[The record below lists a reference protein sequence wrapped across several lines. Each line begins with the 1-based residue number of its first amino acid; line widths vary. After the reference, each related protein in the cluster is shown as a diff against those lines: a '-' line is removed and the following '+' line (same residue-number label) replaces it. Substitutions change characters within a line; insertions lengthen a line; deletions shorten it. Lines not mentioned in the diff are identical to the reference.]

1 MAVSINQHRWRS
13 WVLHFAIAGSAI
25 SGIIAMQR
33 LQLNKRSLWI
43 ENPQQAEQQ
52 ETLRLDL
59 LQKTPT
65 FGFDNMIA
73 NWAFLNFLQYY
84 GDDEARKQTG
94 YSLSP
99 QYFDLI
105 TQRDPRFV
113 DSYLFLSGTLSYQL
127 GEPTRSLEYLK
138 RGTDALSPQ
147 NHPRA
152 FTVWRYA
159 ALDQLLLLGDTP
171 SAIHSLEM
179 ASKWANEVPDYREA
193 GSIFQETANFLKTD
207 PDSRLVRFQAWGSVY
222 QQAEAM
228 NDRQTQTRAK
238 QEILNLGGVEK
249 VDAQG
254 RHFFAFSQPKKPPL
268 TPSIPSK

>member
-1 MAVSINQHRWRS
+1 MEISSNQYRWRS
-13 WVLHFAIAGSAI
+13 LLLHLAIAGAAI
-25 SGIIAMQR
+25 AGVITMQR
-33 LQLNKRSLWI
+33 IQLNKSSLWS

-59 LQKTPT
+59 LQKSPT
-65 FGFDNMIA
+65 FGFDNLIA
-73 NWAFLNFLQYY
+73 DWAFLNFLQYY

-105 TQRDPRFV
+105 TRRDPRFV

-127 GEPTRSLEYLK
+127 GEPKRSLKYLK

-179 ASKWANEVPDYREA
+179 ASKWANDVPEYGEA
-193 GSIFQETANFLKTD
+193 AAIFQETANFLKTD
-207 PDSRLVRFQAWGSVY
+207 PDSRLVRFQAWSSVY

-228 NDRQTQTRAK
+228 SDRKTQARAK
-238 QEILNLGGVEK
+238 QEILALGGVEK

-254 RHFFAFSQPKKPPL
+254 RHFFAFSQPTKPQPN
-268 TPSIPSK
+268 PPGAAK

>member
-1 MAVSINQHRWRS
+1 MAVSINQYRWRS
-13 WVLHFAIAGSAI
+13 WVLHIAIAGAAI
-25 SGIIAMQR
+25 AGIIAMQR
-33 LQLNKRSLWI
+33 IQLNKRSLWV

-59 LQKTPT
+59 LQKAPT
-65 FGFDNMIA
+65 FGFDNMVA

-138 RGTDALSPQ
+138 RGTDALSP
-147 NHPRA
+147 
-152 FTVWRYA
+152 
-159 ALDQLLLLGDTP
+159 
-171 SAIHSLEM
+171 
-179 ASKWANEVPDYREA
+179 
-193 GSIFQETANFLKTD
+193 
-207 PDSRLVRFQAWGSVY
+207 
-222 QQAEAM
+222 
-228 NDRQTQTRAK
+228 
-238 QEILNLGGVEK
+238 
-249 VDAQG
+249 
-254 RHFFAFSQPKKPPL
+254 
-268 TPSIPSK
+268 

>member
-1 MAVSINQHRWRS
+1 MAVSINQYHWRS
-13 WVLHFAIAGSAI
+13 WVLHIAIAGSAI
-25 SGIIAMQR
+25 AGIIAMQR
-33 LQLNKRSLWI
+33 IQLNKSSLWI

-65 FGFDNMIA
+65 FGFDNMVA

-228 NDRQTQTRAK
+228 NDRQTQARAK
-238 QEILNLGGVEK
+238 QEVLASGGVEK

-254 RHFFAFSQPKKPPL
+254 RHFFAFSQPAKPQPN
-268 TPSIPSK
+268 SSNAAK

>member
-1 MAVSINQHRWRS
+1 MVISNNQYRWRS
-13 WVLHFAIAGSAI
+13 LILHGAIAGSAI
-25 SGIIAMQR
+25 AIVITLQR
-33 LQLNKRSLWI
+33 IQLAKNSLWV

-65 FGFDNMIA
+65 FGFDNAIA
-73 NWAFLNFLQYY
+73 DWTFLNFLQYY

-94 YSLSP
+94 YSLSSN
-99 QYFDLI
+99 YFDVI

-127 GEPTRSLEYLK
+127 GEPKRSLEYLK

-171 SAIHSLEM
+171 GAIHSLEM
-179 ASKWANEVPDYREA
+179 ASKWANEVPDYHA
-193 GSIFQETANFLKTD
+193 AAAVFQSAANFLKTD

-222 QQAEAM
+222 QQATAM
-228 NDRQTQTRAK
+228 SDRKTQARAK
-238 QEILNLGGVEK
+238 QEILTLGGVEK
-249 VDAQG
+249 VDAKG
-254 RHFFAFSQPKKPPL
+254 NHFFAFSEPAKSQPNSSGAAK
-268 TPSIPSK
+268 

>member
-1 MAVSINQHRWRS
+1 MVISNNQYRWRS
-13 WVLHFAIAGSAI
+13 LILHGAIAGSAI
-25 SGIIAMQR
+25 AIVITLQR
-33 LQLNKRSLWI
+33 IQLAKNSLWV

-65 FGFDNMIA
+65 FGFDNVIA
-73 NWAFLNFLQYY
+73 DWTFLNFLQYY

-94 YSLSP
+94 YSLSSN
-99 QYFDLI
+99 YFDVI

-127 GEPTRSLEYLK
+127 GEPKRSLEYLK

-171 SAIHSLEM
+171 GAIHSLEM
-179 ASKWANEVPDYREA
+179 ASKWANDVPEYHPA
-193 GSIFQETANFLKTD
+193 AAVFQSAANFLKTD

-222 QQAEAM
+222 QQAMAM
-228 NDRQTQTRAK
+228 SDRKTQARAK
-238 QEILNLGGVEK
+238 QEILTLGGVEK
-249 VDAQG
+249 VDAKG
-254 RHFFAFSQPKKPPL
+254 THFFAFSQPAKPQ
-268 TPSIPSK
+268 SNSSGAAK